1 MDEATIAGAASR
13 IRVQTEVLL
22 APLRDP
28 VLLAK
33 QSATLDRM
41 SGGRFT
47 LGLGIGGR
55 EDDHLAAGVDIRSR
69 GRRLDGQMALM
80 RRIWAGEPYSG
91 DVGPISHACA

>member
-47 LGLGIGGR
+47 LGLGIGVVR
-55 EDDHLAAGVDIRSR
+55 TTTWPLASTSVVAAAGST
-69 GRRLDGQMALM
+69 GRWR
-80 RRIWAGEPYSG
+80 
-91 DVGPISHACA
+91 